1 MELKLKLKC
10 KRNHASQIEL
20 DNDWRD
26 IKGFPH
32 YQINRAGQI
41 KRLDAIITDSNGIDF
56 FRKGKIISNR
66 KHKNGYIQTTLTEN
80 GIQYTK
86 FIHVLLA
93 EAFIPNPNNLYL
105 VNHKD
110 ENPSNNSLDNLE
122 WCDYSYNANYSI
134 EKIRKAH
141 EKEQKA
147 VIRIDRI
154 TKEEKEY
161 KGLRE
166 AARDN
171 KVHHSSIRRVILSG
185 GYCGGYKWKYK

>member
-1 MELKLKLKC
+1 M
-10 KRNHASQIEL
+10 S
-20 DNDWRD
+20 
-26 IKGFPH
+26 
-32 YQINRAGQI
+32 
-41 KRLDAIITDSNGIDF
+41 
-56 FRKGKIISNR
+56 
-66 KHKNGYIQTTLTEN
+66 EN
-80 GIQYTK
+80 GILYGR
-86 FIHVLLA
+86 FVHVLLA
-93 EAFIPNPNNLYL
+93 NAFIPNPNNLPL

-110 ENPSNNSLDNLE
+110 ENPSNNNLDNLE

-161 KGLRE
+161 KELRE

-171 KVHHSSIRRVILSG
+171 KVHHSNIRRVILSG

>member
-20 DNDWRD
+20 DNDWKD

-41 KRLDAIITDSNGIDF
+41 KRLDAIITDSNGIYF

-66 KHKNGYIQTTLTEN
+66 KHKNGYIQITLTEN

-93 EAFIPNPNNLYL
+93 EAFIPNPNNLCL

-171 KVHHSSIRRVILSG
+171 KVHHSNIRRVILNG